1 MKKNR
6 KYLLLIPI
14 VAVLS
19 FACNDYIQNVDPLI
33 TQAQDELLNNETQ
46 LPFLM
51 TGVKQR
57 FSTVASQISCL
68 ADLLSDQMF
77 YTSDN
82 PQASF
87 PTFEEIDKGQIL
99 LDNNSNRGMWRVLGE
114 LRFFADD
121 LIRRTNSISISDP
134 ANKNAALFTGY
145 FYGGIARFYMAVY
158 YGLAQTQ
165 PGGVIDAGPFIP
177 QSQMLDQAIA
187 NFKSAITSSAKDTD
201 TRIVNSFIAKA
212 YLVKGD
218 FANAATYAATGMA
231 KGDADFLALH
241 NDVSN
246 IYYWGFAGK
255 GRVQIV
261 VDNRMNDYITADPKE
276 ANRIK
281 LSTLKGTSG
290 KTYYFQTKYPDK
302 FSNFPV
308 MTWQENNL
316 MLAELALRGFGGGN
330 ALALVNEVRASH
342 SIGPLVII
350 DLNGV
355 LTERD
360 KELCFQGDR
369 LIDENR
375 TGKWHLAAGTWQYL
389 PITSDER
396 NANPNLK

>member
-121 LIRRTNSISISDP
+121 LIRRTNSISISNA

-187 NFKSAITSSAKDTD
+187 NFKSAITSSAKDAD

-218 FANAATYAATGMA
+218 FANAATYAAIGMA
-231 KGDADFLALH
+231 KGDADFLALY

-316 MLAELALRGFGGGN
+316 MLAELALRGFGSGN

-342 SIGPLVII
+342 SVGPLVII

>member
-121 LIRRTNSISISDP
+121 LIRRTNSISISNA

-187 NFKSAITSSAKDTD
+187 NFKSAITSSAKDAD

-218 FANAATYAATGMA
+218 FANAATYAAIGMA
-231 KGDADFLALH
+231 KGDADFLALY